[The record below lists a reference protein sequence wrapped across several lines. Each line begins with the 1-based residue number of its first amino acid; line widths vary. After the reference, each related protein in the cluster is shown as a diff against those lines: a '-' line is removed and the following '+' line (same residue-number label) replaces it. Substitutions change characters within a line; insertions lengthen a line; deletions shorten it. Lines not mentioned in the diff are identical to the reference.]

1 MIACKA
7 DLLEIISKLPEDVDI
22 EELMYHLYVLEK
34 VKKGQKEIK
43 EGNCIS
49 IENLKKETQAW

>member
-1 MIACKA
+1 MSTCKA
-7 DLLEIISKLPEDVDI
+7 DLLEIISKLPENVDI

-49 IENLKKETQAW
+49 IEDLKKETPTW